1 VGPLTELKER
11 VIEAELVT
19 PALGVLLY
27 SDYTTDE
34 LVSLGELCEAV
45 GYRWFWYTDVRFAR
59 DCYLGLAAVAAKT
72 RKIRLGPGV
81 TDPYS
86 RHPALTASAIA
97 TLDEMCGGRAALGLG
112 TGGAGF
118 RELGLKRTLP
128 VAAMRE
134 AVEAV
139 RALLRGDTVT
149 LQGKVITLVGG
160 RMSFTPPR
168 PDLPIYFATHG
179 PQVTRLAG
187 QIADGVLIANTLA
200 PAAFA
205 HYLEQLDAG
214 FARAARDPA
223 QFDIGLRVEACIS
236 DDNEAAYAVMRRRAA
251 ARLLGQYPHW
261 DHLTELGIALPPAF
275 TELAQSRPADA
286 AERAAPLL
294 PREAV
299 ETMVLAGDAE
309 TIARQLAHALNPR
322 ITQLTVRPHAI
333 EGQKIADVIRAF
345 AEQVVPRAIELRE
358 RVS

>member
-1 VGPLTELKER
+1 M
-11 VIEAELVT
+11 A

-34 LVSLGELCEAV
+34 LVSLAELSESV
-45 GYRWFWYTDVRFAR
+45 GYQWFWYTDVRFAR
-59 DCYLGLAAVAAKT
+59 DCYLGLAAVAART
-72 RKIRLGPGV
+72 SRMRLGPGV

-118 RELGLKRTLP
+118 RELGLQRTLP

-134 AVEAV
+134 TVDLV
-139 RALLRGDTVT
+139 RALLRGDTVNQ
-149 LQGKVITLVGG
+149 QGKVVRLTNG
-160 RMSFTPPR
+160 RMTFTPPS

-179 PQVTRLAG
+179 AQVTRLAA

-205 HYLEQLDAG
+205 QYLHQLDAG
-214 FARAARDPA
+214 FERAARDPST
-223 QFDIGLRVEACIS
+223 FDIGLRVEACIA
-236 DDNEAAYAVMRRRAA
+236 DDDDAAFTVMRRRAA

-261 DHLTELGIALPPAF
+261 DHLAELGIALPPEFADI
-275 TELAQSRPADA
+275 AQARAPDA
-286 AERAAPLL
+286 TDRAAPLL

-299 ETMVLAGDAE
+299 ETMVLAGNAE
-309 TIARQLAHALNPR
+309 SVAQQLARALHPR
-322 ITQLTVRPHAI
+322 VTQLTIRPHAI
-333 EGQKIADVIRAF
+333 KGQKVDAVIRAF
-345 AEQVVPRAIELRE
+345 AQQVVPRALELRA
-358 RVS
+358 STG

>member
-179 PQVTRLAG
+179 AQVTRLAG

>member
-139 RALLRGDTVT
+139 RALLRGETVT

-179 PQVTRLAG
+179 AQVTRLAG

-205 HYLEQLDAG
+205 HYLEHLDAG

-286 AERAAPLL
+286 AERAASLL

-309 TIARQLAHALNPR
+309 SIARQLAHALNPR